1 MERVCS
7 ALYRIPNINCD
18 NNGSLIPAQLD
29 CPSGYGGAN
38 CQVPGWCYP
47 QNCENGGLCV
57 GLGPSAR
64 CICPIGYHGERCDKD
79 VNECDGRNACGAR
92 ATCKNT
98 NGTYM
103 CVCPRGFLPPDCIQ
117 RGDETSVQFKPKVC
131 FLSAEFNGKSMYC
144 KNGGI
149 CENSQC
155 HCPPGYT
162 GSTCEIE
169 PRECGIECLHG
180 DCLAIPGGFH
190 CICHD
195 GYSGSSC
202 EIGQD
207 NCISNKCAP
216 GSKCINA
223 ENSYFCECP
232 LRRTGQYCEKVDCTS
247 IPGLCN
253 HGKCINSPLSDK
265 PFQCACDPGYEGEL
279 CDIDKNECTAEHMCL
294 NNGSCV
300 NLPGS
305 FRCDCPRGFKGNYCD
320 ELVDMCQE
328 FECQNGGICMHTSNR
343 TPVCQCR
350 KGFIGKRCEKEC
362 PDGFGG
368 VRCELSLRQG
378 VCSRHRAKC
387 FNGGRCIGGFCTC
400 PPDFTGNQCEVSR
413 NDAAIMFSE
422 NTCQSDPCMNNA
434 TCIDVE
440 AQIGY
445 ACICQSGFEGDIC
458 ERRKGNQCEV
468 SRNDAA
474 IMSSEN
480 TCQSDPCMNNAT
492 CIDVEAQIG
501 YACICQSGFEG
512 DICERRKGVCSI

>member
-1 MERVCS
+1 MVVTGCMR
-7 ALYRIPNINCD
+7 
-18 NNGSLIPAQLD
+18 
-29 CPSGYGGAN
+29 
-38 CQVPGWCYP
+38 
-47 QNCENGGLCV
+47 
-57 GLGPSAR
+57 
-64 CICPIGYHGERCDKD
+64 
-79 VNECDGRNACGAR
+79 
-92 ATCKNT
+92 

-131 FLSAEFNGKSMYC
+131 FLSAEEENGKSMYC
-144 KNGGI
+144 KNGGV

-169 PRECGIECLHG
+169 TRECGIECLHG

-207 NCISNKCAP
+207 NCIGHKCAP

-232 LRRTGQYCEKVDCTS
+232 PRRTGQYCEKVDCTL

-279 CDIDKNECTAEHMCL
+279 CDIDKNECIAEHMCL

-305 FRCDCPRGFKGNYCD
+305 FRCDCPRGFK
-320 ELVDMCQE
+320 
-328 FECQNGGICMHTSNR
+328 
-343 TPVCQCR
+343 
-350 KGFIGKRCEKEC
+350 
-362 PDGFGG
+362 
-368 VRCELSLRQG
+368 
-378 VCSRHRAKC
+378 
-387 FNGGRCIGGFCTC
+387 
-400 PPDFTGNQCEVSR
+400 
-413 NDAAIMFSE
+413 
-422 NTCQSDPCMNNA
+422 
-434 TCIDVE
+434 
-440 AQIGY
+440 
-445 ACICQSGFEGDIC
+445 
-458 ERRKGNQCEV
+458 
-468 SRNDAA
+468 
-474 IMSSEN
+474 
-480 TCQSDPCMNNAT
+480 
-492 CIDVEAQIG
+492 
-501 YACICQSGFEG
+501 
-512 DICERRKGVCSI
+512 